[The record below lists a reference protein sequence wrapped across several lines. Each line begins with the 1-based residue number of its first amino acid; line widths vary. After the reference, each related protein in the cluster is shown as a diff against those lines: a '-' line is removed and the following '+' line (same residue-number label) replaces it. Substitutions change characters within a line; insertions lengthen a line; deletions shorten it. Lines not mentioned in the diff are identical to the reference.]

1 MRGFTV
7 FHLFKKCSEILFGH
21 ISCILALLVMRH
33 GFILDRLGIS
43 HLMLAGLL
51 KMNHQK
57 LSKTM
62 VHKDKF

>member
-7 FHLFKKCSEILFGH
+7 FHLFKKCSEILFDH

-33 GFILDRLGIS
+33 GFILDRLDIN